1 MLADLI
7 QKWVDNV
14 NVPIGHFQS
23 NSAADLLEHILE
35 KEVRL
40 KVRMQNPK
48 MCGWSHNHTF
58 ARAHTYKRWHSI
70 YRWDVW

>member
-40 KVRMQNPK
+40 KVRMQNPTTRTTT
-48 MCGWSHNHTF
+48 HL
-58 ARAHTYKRWHSI
+58 RAHTPTNVGTRFTGGTCGEQI
-70 YRWDVW
+70 